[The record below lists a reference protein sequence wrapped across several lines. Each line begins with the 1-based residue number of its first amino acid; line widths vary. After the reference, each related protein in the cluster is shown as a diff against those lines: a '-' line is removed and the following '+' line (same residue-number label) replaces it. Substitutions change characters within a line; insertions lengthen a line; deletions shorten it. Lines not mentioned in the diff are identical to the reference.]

1 MGQYYNSVLMNEKG
15 EIKAYYNFGLKLME
29 HSYFFNNYVNS
40 VCKKLVN
47 KPHYVAWVGDYAEE
61 EEDYI
66 EKENA
71 DILKE
76 MVNHRQK
83 GSGIQLESKSAP
95 YGYIG
100 YLLVNHSKK
109 QFIDMT
115 DYYRSSVLN
124 YGEDRKDA
132 WVIHPLPLLTAV
144 GNGKGGGDYRSSKAL
159 NQEDVGIWAGDLIE
173 FKKYDEDYKW
183 NYETRQYEYKGYKNI
198 TDDVLFDEGY

>member
-1 MGQYYNSVLMNEKG
+1 MGQYYNSVLKNEKG
-15 EIKAYYNFGLKLME
+15 QIKNYYNFGLKLME

-47 KPHYVAWVGDYAEE
+47 KPHYVAWVGDYAD
-61 EEDYI
+61 EDDYV
-66 EKENA
+66 ERENA

-83 GSGIQLESKSAP
+83 CNGTQLESKSAP
-95 YGYIG
+95 YGYMG

-115 DYYRSSVLN
+115 DYYNNSVLN
-124 YGEDRKDA
+124 YGEERKGEY
-132 WVIHPLPLLTAV
+132 VIHPLPLLTAV
-144 GNGKGGGDYRSSKAL
+144 GNGKGGGDYHRKAL
-159 NQEDVGIWAGDLIE
+159 NINDVGLWAGDLIE
-173 FKKYDEDYKW
+173 IVKYNEDYKW
-183 NYETRQYEYKGYKNI
+183 NYETKQYEYKGYKNI